1 MLATSILLLLAALP
15 ATAQTETPYTAT
27 GWLTGVPVPGILFSN
42 GIGEVELRGNAHTLQ
57 VQSTDVRMTGQRLA
71 FADGAY
77 QADGT
82 ALVWGTAYQEVGT
95 FDATTNFTATG
106 GLWEMMYRGTMPAD
120 NSLQLHIVGRGSG
133 GSIEGWRF
141 EEDLTKAA
149 GAPWDPADPYL
160 YTGTIKPPPVN
171 TNLMLD
177 DFSGPVVG
185 WNYHG
190 AGSYSYTQPN
200 GQLEVTGYWPG
211 VTTRTLVDSYTF
223 GGPSS
228 RPWMVADGQT
238 LETRVDLVNLNAS
251 ATAAFFVLGNQGG
264 LYAIL
269 KGHDFVSLHKW
280 TSHLPWGPITMFS
293 YEKVQLPDSNVVL
306 SLAMTKVNTNLVV
319 TGRVLD
325 KSNPNLVLYGRSFVD
340 TPGADPA
347 LTSQEFLDLSGMQLA
362 LYPDLAGAPITTA
375 NGVVGVFQYNP
386 DGQQPAAVVTFDNLE
401 LWKYEVPPLGIGQ
414 AVALTWPDVGSYSVE
429 AAPTVQGPWLPVDD
443 AVSPGMKQTTVPAG
457 QPVQFFR
464 LRQAP

>member
-1 MLATSILLLLAALP
+1 
-15 ATAQTETPYTAT
+15 
-27 GWLTGVPVPGILFSN
+27 
-42 GIGEVELRGNAHTLQ
+42 
-57 VQSTDVRMTGQRLA
+57 
-71 FADGAY
+71 
-77 QADGT
+77 
-82 ALVWGTAYQEVGT
+82 
-95 FDATTNFTATG
+95 
-106 GLWEMMYRGTMPAD
+106 MPAD